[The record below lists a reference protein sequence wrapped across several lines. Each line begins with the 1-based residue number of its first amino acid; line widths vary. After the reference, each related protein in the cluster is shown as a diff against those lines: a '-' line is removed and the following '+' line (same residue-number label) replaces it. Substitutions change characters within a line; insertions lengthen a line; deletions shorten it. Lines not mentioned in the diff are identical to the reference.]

1 MVKLNYGIALE
12 CVSLYF
18 GHICIRGLY
27 MCPNCPKNDPKCIRP
42 CILQPLI
49 RCYAQES
56 NSIRSNSVFGSW
68 STAQLIHLPDPLTP
82 AYSLTRWA
90 PSETNKLSAP
100 VSRQKRSR
108 SKPIFFAFVR
118 TFYFTK
124 TVFSS
129 SEKFFSAV
137 NDF

>member
-27 MCPNCPKNDPKCIRP
+27 TCPNCPKNDPKCIRP

-68 STAQLIHLPDPLTP
+68 STAQLIHLPDPLP
-82 AYSLTRWA
+82 DRD
-90 PSETNKLSAP
+90 PDPDPDPRLSNAMGA
-100 VSRQKRSR
+100 K
-108 SKPIFFAFVR
+108 
-118 TFYFTK
+118 
-124 TVFSS
+124 
-129 SEKFFSAV
+129 
-137 NDF
+137 